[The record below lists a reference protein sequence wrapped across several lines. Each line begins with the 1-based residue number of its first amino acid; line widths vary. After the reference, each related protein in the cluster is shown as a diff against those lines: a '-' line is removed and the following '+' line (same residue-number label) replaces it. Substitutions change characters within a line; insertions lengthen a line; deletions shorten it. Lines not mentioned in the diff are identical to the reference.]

1 MVMIVSGLVERLA
14 GGYDYKG
21 KAASVSARVVNTVT
35 PVIIRARTVLERVER
50 EQLDPLLDWA
60 LTFWGDRR
68 EEQQRTLHTTATVSE
83 LTADE
88 RQIHRSLYI
97 SALSFSFASVGALVF
112 PPVRILSLPGMLYA
126 SAYTFQRAYQSLTE
140 KRTVDITV
148 LTAFVNSAYILSG
161 YWVLGSLGSTSYFF
175 SLKLL
180 GSIKDRF
187 ARDLENALMQHPLQV
202 WTLVN
207 GQEVQRP
214 LDTLAIGD
222 VVLVRAGELIP
233 IDGIVKAGAATV
245 DQHVLTGEARP
256 VEKAAGDP
264 VLAATIVLTGAL
276 HITLERAG
284 GETTVGKLSQILAQT
299 VDFRSNRQLFV
310 QRLTDYLIL
319 PFVGLAAVTWPWLG
333 FSAAAAVV
341 DAHPMRHL
349 NVLGG
354 LSLLNYLVLAAE
366 QGILIKDGA
375 SLELLSRIDT
385 LVFDKT
391 GTLTQEQPAIIAIH
405 LVGNIDEVNLQPASW
420 DEDVVLAYAAVAEAH
435 QSHPIARAI
444 RTEAID
450 RRLTLPVVGA
460 TEQDASYHAG
470 FGVRVNVAGRQVHVG
485 SSRFMTQEGIAIP
498 AEIAYFQETSQ
509 RQGHSLTMVAL
520 DGRLAGVLELQAVLR
535 PEVKTVLADLR
546 ATDRVRSI
554 IVISGDQPAPTRRL
568 AQEIGA
574 DEFYAE
580 VLPAGKADLVAQL
593 QKAGRKV
600 CFVGDGINDAV
611 ALKQANVSVSLRG
624 AATAATDIAHIVLME
639 ESLQQLRPLF
649 AMAQAFDRT
658 SRQTLTS
665 ILGASA
671 LGLVGIFGL
680 GFDLRH
686 MTILDQISL
695 TIGTGFAMHPRLA
708 PFLQRKQQVVAQQHA
723 GKVTDS

>member
-1 MVMIVSGLVERLA
+1 MVRKVGTLA
-14 GGYDYKG
+14 DLIAGKHDYKG
-21 KAASVSARVVNTVT
+21 EVARVSAGIVNALT
-35 PVIIRARTVLERVER
+35 PALVRAQTVLERVER
-50 EQLDPLLDWA
+50 EQLDPLLEWA
-60 LTFWGDRR
+60 LTFWGDKRG
-68 EEQQRTLHTTATVSE
+68 EQQRTLRTTATVSE

-88 RQIHRSLYI
+88 RQIHRNLYI
-97 SALSFSFASVGALVF
+97 SALSFGFATAGALFF
-112 PPVRILSLPGMLYA
+112 PPLRILSLPGMLYA
-126 SAYTFQRAYQSLTE
+126 SWHTFQRAYASLTE
-140 KRTVDITV
+140 KRTIDITV
-148 LTAFVNSAYILSG
+148 LTAFVNSAYILGG
-161 YWVLGSLGSTSYFF
+161 YWVLGSLGNTSYFF

-187 ARDLENALMQHPLQV
+187 AHDLENALIQHPLQV

-214 LDTLAIGD
+214 LDALAIGD
-222 VVLVRAGELIP
+222 VVIIRAGELIP
-233 IDGIVKAGAATV
+233 VDGLVQAGAATV

-256 VEKAAGDP
+256 VEKSVGDS

-299 VDFRSNRQLFV
+299 IDFRSNRQLFV

-319 PFVGLAAVTWPWLG
+319 PFVGLAAITWPWLG

-354 LSLLNYLVLAAE
+354 LSLLNYLVMAAE
-366 QGILIKDGA
+366 QGILIKDGG
-375 SLELLSRIDT
+375 SLELLSRVDT

-391 GTLTQEQPAIIAIH
+391 GTLTQEQPAILAIH
-405 LVGNIDEVNLQPASW
+405 LVPDPDDAAGHGVW
-420 DEDVVLAYAAVAEAH
+420 TEDAVLAYAAVAEAH

-444 RTEAID
+444 RAEAAA
-450 RRLTLPVVGA
+450 RRLTLPTVGA

-470 FGVRVNVAGRQVHVG
+470 FGVRANVDGRQVHVG
-485 SSRFMTQEGIAIP
+485 SSRFMVQEGIVIPPAIS
-498 AEIAYFQETSQ
+498 YLQETSQ

-520 DGRLAGVLELQAVLR
+520 AGQLAGVLELQAVLR

-546 ATDRVRSI
+546 ASERVRSI
-554 IVISGDQPAPTRRL
+554 IVISGDQAAPTRRL

-624 AATAATDIAHIVLME
+624 ATTAATDTAHIVLMD

-649 AMAQAFDRT
+649 GIAQAFDRT
-658 SRQTLTS
+658 SRQTMTS

-671 LGLVGIFGL
+671 IGLVGIFGF

-686 MTILDQISL
+686 LTILDQISL
-695 TIGTGFAMHPRLA
+695 TIGTGFAMRPRLA
-708 PFLQRKQQVVAQQHA
+708 MLLQREQKSESLPPQGRVQAML
-723 GKVTDS
+723 

>member
-1 MVMIVSGLVERLA
+1 MVTKVGALA
-14 GGYDYKG
+14 DLWRGNYDYKG
-21 KAASVSARVVNTVT
+21 EVAKASATLVKALT
-35 PVIIRARTVLERVER
+35 PLLVRGQTVLERVER

-68 EEQQRTLHTTATVSE
+68 NEQQRTLRTTATVSE

-97 SALSFSFASVGALVF
+97 SALSFGLASAGALFF
-112 PPVRILSLPGMLYA
+112 PPLRLLSLPGMIYG
-126 SAYTFQRAYQSLTE
+126 SWHTFERAYESLTE
-140 KRTVDITV
+140 KRTIDITV
-148 LTAFVNSAYILSG
+148 FTAFVNSAYILGG
-161 YWVLGSLGSTSYFF
+161 YWVLGSLGNTSYFF

-187 ARDLENALMQHPLQV
+187 ARDLESALMQHPLQV
-202 WTLVN
+202 WTLID

-214 LDTLAIGD
+214 LEALAIGD
-222 VVLVRAGELIP
+222 VVIVRAGELIP
-233 IDGIVKAGAATV
+233 VDGIVQAGAATV

-256 VEKAAGDP
+256 VEKSIGDP
-264 VLAATIVLTGAL
+264 VLAATIVLTGTL

-284 GETTVGKLSQILAQT
+284 G
-299 VDFRSNRQLFV
+299 SNRQLFV

-354 LSLLNYLVLAAE
+354 LSLLNYLVMAAE
-366 QGILIKDGA
+366 QGILIKDGG
-375 SLELLSRIDT
+375 SLEQLSRVDT

-391 GTLTQEQPAIIAIH
+391 GTLTQEQPVIIAIH
-405 LVGNIDEVNLQPASW
+405 LVRTADELDLQAAW
-420 DEDVVLAYAAVAEAH
+420 DEDTVLAYAAVAEAH

-444 RTEAID
+444 RTEAVA
-450 RRLTLPVVGA
+450 RHLTLPIVGA

-470 FGVRVNVAGRQVHVG
+470 FGVRVNVGGRQVHVG
-485 SSRFMTQEGIAIP
+485 SNRFMVQEGIAIP
-498 AEIAYFQETSQ
+498 AEIAYLQETSQ

-520 DGRLAGVLELQAVLR
+520 DGQLAGVLELQTVLR
-535 PEVKTVLADLR
+535 PEVKGVLAELR
-546 ATDRVRSI
+546 ATKRLRSI
-554 IVISGDQPAPTRRL
+554 IIISGDQAAPTRRL

-580 VLPAGKADLVAQL
+580 VLPAGKAELVAGL

-611 ALKQANVSVSLRG
+611 ALKQANVSISLRG
-624 AATAATDIAHIVLME
+624 ATTAATDTAHIVLME
-639 ESLQQLRPLF
+639 ESLQQLQPLF
-649 AMAQAFDRT
+649 AMTQAFDRT
-658 SRQTLTS
+658 SRQTMTS

-671 LGLVGIFGL
+671 IGLVGIFGF

-695 TIGTGFAMHPRLA
+695 AIGTGFAMRPRLA
-708 PFLQRKQQVVAQQHA
+708 TLLQAKQKAESPPSQ
-723 GKVTDS
+723 G

>member
-1 MVMIVSGLVERLA
+1 MVTKVGALA
-14 GGYDYKG
+14 DLWRGNYDYKSEVARASATLV
-21 KAASVSARVVNTVT
+21 KALT
-35 PVIIRARTVLERVER
+35 PLLVRGQTVLERVER

-68 EEQQRTLHTTATVSE
+68 NEQQRTLRTTATVSE

-88 RQIHRSLYI
+88 RQIHRNLYV
-97 SALSFSFASVGALVF
+97 SALSFGLASAGALFF
-112 PPVRILSLPGMLYA
+112 PPLRLLSLPGMVY
-126 SAYTFQRAYQSLTE
+126 SSWHTFERAYESLVE
-140 KRTVDITV
+140 KRTIDITV
-148 LTAFVNSAYILSG
+148 FTAFVNSAYILGG
-161 YWVLGSLGSTSYFF
+161 YWVLGSLGNTSYFF

-187 ARDLENALMQHPLQV
+187 ARDLESALMQHPLQV

-214 LDTLAIGD
+214 LDALAVGD
-222 VVLVRAGELIP
+222 LVIVRAGELIP
-233 IDGIVKAGAATV
+233 VDGIVQAGAATV

-256 VEKAAGDP
+256 VEKSVGDP

-319 PFVGLAAVTWPWLG
+319 PFVGLAAITWPWLG

-354 LSLLNYLVLAAE
+354 LSLLNYLVMAAE
-366 QGILIKDGA
+366 QGILIKDGG
-375 SLELLSRIDT
+375 SLEQLSRVDT

-391 GTLTQEQPAIIAIH
+391 GTLTQEQPVIIAIH
-405 LVGNIDEVNLQPASW
+405 LVRHADELDLQAAW
-420 DEDVVLAYAAVAEAH
+420 DEDTVLAYAAVAEAH

-444 RTEAID
+444 RAEAVA
-450 RRLTLPVVGA
+450 RRLTLPTVGE
-460 TEQDASYHAG
+460 TEEDASYHAG

-485 SSRFMTQEGIAIP
+485 SNRFMVQEGIAIP
-498 AEIAYFQETSQ
+498 AEIGYLQETSQ

-520 DGRLAGVLELQAVLR
+520 DGQLAGVLELQTVLR
-535 PEVKTVLADLR
+535 PEVKSVLAELR
-546 ATDRVRSI
+546 TTKRLRSI
-554 IVISGDQPAPTRRL
+554 IIISGDQAAPTRRL

-580 VLPAGKADLVAQL
+580 VLPAGKAELVAGL

-611 ALKQANVSVSLRG
+611 ALKQANVSISLRG
-624 AATAATDIAHIVLME
+624 ATTAATDTAHIVLME
-639 ESLQQLRPLF
+639 ESLQQLQPLF
-649 AMAQAFDRT
+649 AMTQAFDRT
-658 SRQTLTS
+658 SRQTMTS
-665 ILGASA
+665 ILGASVI
-671 LGLVGIFGL
+671 GLIGIFGF

-686 MTILDQISL
+686 ITILDQISL
-695 TIGTGFAMHPRLA
+695 TIGTGFAMRPRLA
-708 PFLQRKQQVVAQQHA
+708 TLLQANQKAESPPSL
-723 GKVTDS
+723 G

>member
-1 MVMIVSGLVERLA
+1 MVTKVGALA
-14 GGYDYKG
+14 DLWRGNYDYKSEVARASATLV
-21 KAASVSARVVNTVT
+21 KALT
-35 PVIIRARTVLERVER
+35 PLLVRGQTVLERVER

-68 EEQQRTLHTTATVSE
+68 NEQQRTLRTTATVSE

-88 RQIHRSLYI
+88 RQIHRNLYV
-97 SALSFSFASVGALVF
+97 SALSFGLASAGALFF
-112 PPVRILSLPGMLYA
+112 PPLRLLSLPGMVY
-126 SAYTFQRAYQSLTE
+126 SSWHTFERAYESLVE
-140 KRTVDITV
+140 KRTIDITV
-148 LTAFVNSAYILSG
+148 FTAFVNSAYILGG
-161 YWVLGSLGSTSYFF
+161 YWVLGSLGNTSYFF

-187 ARDLENALMQHPLQV
+187 ARDLESALMQHPLQV

-214 LDTLAIGD
+214 LDALAVGD
-222 VVLVRAGELIP
+222 LVIVRAGELIP
-233 IDGIVKAGAATV
+233 VDGIVQAGAATV

-256 VEKAAGDP
+256 VEKSVGDP

-319 PFVGLAAVTWPWLG
+319 PFVGLAAITWPWLG

-354 LSLLNYLVLAAE
+354 LSLLNYLVMAAE
-366 QGILIKDGA
+366 QGILIKDGG
-375 SLELLSRIDT
+375 SLEQLSRVDT

-391 GTLTQEQPAIIAIH
+391 GTLTQEQPVIIAIH
-405 LVGNIDEVNLQPASW
+405 LVRHADELDLQAAW
-420 DEDVVLAYAAVAEAH
+420 DEDTVLAYAAVAEAH

-444 RTEAID
+444 RAEAVA
-450 RRLTLPVVGA
+450 RRLTLPTVGE
-460 TEQDASYHAG
+460 TEEDASYHAG

-485 SSRFMTQEGIAIP
+485 SNRFMVQEGIAIP
-498 AEIAYFQETSQ
+498 AEIGYLQETSQ

-520 DGRLAGVLELQAVLR
+520 DGQLAGVLELQTVLR
-535 PEVKTVLADLR
+535 PEVKSVLAELR
-546 ATDRVRSI
+546 ATKRLRSI
-554 IVISGDQPAPTRRL
+554 IVISGDGAAPTRRL

-580 VLPAGKADLVAQL
+580 VLPAGKAELVAGL

-611 ALKQANVSVSLRG
+611 ALKQANVSISLRG
-624 AATAATDIAHIVLME
+624 ATTAATDTAHIVLME
-639 ESLQQLRPLF
+639 ESLQQLQPLF
-649 AMAQAFDRT
+649 AMTQAFDRT
-658 SRQTLTS
+658 SRQTMTS
-665 ILGASA
+665 ILGASVI
-671 LGLVGIFGL
+671 GLIGIFGF

-686 MTILDQISL
+686 ITILDQISL
-695 TIGTGFAMHPRLA
+695 TIGTGFAMRPRLA
-708 PFLQRKQQVVAQQHA
+708 TLLQANQKAESPPSL
-723 GKVTDS
+723 G

>member
-1 MVMIVSGLVERLA
+1 MVTKIGALA
-14 GGYDYKG
+14 DLWRGNYDYRG
-21 KAASVSARVVNTVT
+21 EVTKAAANLVNALT
-35 PVIIRARTVLERVER
+35 PLLVRGQTVLERVER

-68 EEQQRTLHTTATVSE
+68 DEQQRTLRTTATVSE

-97 SALSFSFASVGALVF
+97 SALSFGLASAGALFF
-112 PPVRILSLPGMLYA
+112 PPLRLLSLPGMVYG
-126 SAYTFQRAYQSLTE
+126 SWHTFQRAYQSLTE

-148 LTAFVNSAYILSG
+148 LTAFVNSAYILGG
-161 YWVLGSLGSTSYFF
+161 YWVLGSLGNMSYFF

-202 WTLVN
+202 WTLVD

-214 LDTLAIGD
+214 LDALAVGD
-222 VVLVRAGELIP
+222 LVIVRAGELIP
-233 IDGIVKAGAATV
+233 VDGVVKAGAATV

-256 VEKAAGDP
+256 VEKSVGDP

-333 FSAAAAVV
+333 FSAAAAVI
-341 DAHPMRHL
+341 DAHPHRHL
-349 NVLGG
+349 NILGG
-354 LSLLNYLVLAAE
+354 LSLLNYLVMAAE
-366 QGILIKDGA
+366 QGILIKDGG
-375 SLELLSRIDT
+375 SLETLSRVDT

-391 GTLTQEQPAIIAIH
+391 GTLTQEQPVIIAIH
-405 LVGNIDEVNLQPASW
+405 LVRYADELSPQPSW
-420 DEDVVLAYAAVAEAH
+420 DEDTVLAYAAVAEAH

-444 RTEAID
+444 RAEAVA
-450 RRLTLPVVGA
+450 RRLTLPTVGA
-460 TEQDASYHAG
+460 TEQDTSYHAG

-485 SSRFMTQEGIAIP
+485 SNRFMVQEGIAIP
-498 AEIAYFQETSQ
+498 AEIGYLQETSQ

-520 DGRLAGVLELQAVLR
+520 DGQLAGVLELQAVLR
-535 PEVKTVLADLR
+535 PEVKSVLADLR
-546 ATDRVRSI
+546 ATKRLRSI
-554 IVISGDQPAPTRRL
+554 IVISGDGAAPTRRL

-580 VLPAGKADLVAQL
+580 VLPAGKAELVEQL
-593 QKAGRKV
+593 QNAGRKV

-611 ALKQANVSVSLRG
+611 ALKQANVSISLRG
-624 AATAATDIAHIVLME
+624 ATTAATDTAHIVLME
-639 ESLQQLRPLF
+639 ESLQQLQPLF
-649 AMAQAFDRT
+649 TMTQAFDRT
-658 SRQTLTS
+658 SRQTMTS

-671 LGLVGIFGL
+671 IGLVGIFGF

-686 MTILDQISL
+686 LTILDQISL
-695 TIGTGFAMHPRLA
+695 SIGTGFAMRPRLA
-708 PFLQRKQQVVAQQHA
+708 TLLQRAQ
-723 GKVTDS
+723 KDE

>member
-1 MVMIVSGLVERLA
+1 MVTKVGALA
-14 GGYDYKG
+14 DLWAGNYDYKG
-21 KAASVSARVVNTVT
+21 VVARVSATMVKAVT
-35 PVIIRARTVLERVER
+35 PLLVRGQTVLERVER

-68 EEQQRTLHTTATVSE
+68 NEQQRTLRTTATVSE

-97 SALSFSFASVGALVF
+97 SALSFGLASAGALFF
-112 PPVRILSLPGMLYA
+112 PPLRLLSLPGMVYG
-126 SAYTFQRAYQSLTE
+126 SWHTFERAYESLVE
-140 KRTVDITV
+140 KRTIDITV
-148 LTAFVNSAYILSG
+148 FTAFVNSAYILGG
-161 YWVLGSLGSTSYFF
+161 YWVLGSLGNTSYFF

-187 ARDLENALMQHPLQV
+187 ARDLESALMQHPLQV

-214 LDTLAIGD
+214 LDALAVGD
-222 VVLVRAGELIP
+222 LVIVRAGELIP
-233 IDGIVKAGAATV
+233 VDGIVQAGAATV

-256 VEKAAGDP
+256 VEKSVGDP

-319 PFVGLAAVTWPWLG
+319 PFVGLAAITWPWLG

-354 LSLLNYLVLAAE
+354 LSLLNYLVMAAE
-366 QGILIKDGA
+366 QGILIKDGG
-375 SLELLSRIDT
+375 SLEQLSRVDT

-391 GTLTQEQPAIIAIH
+391 GTLTQEQPVIIAIH
-405 LVGNIDEVNLQPASW
+405 LVRHADELNPRATSW
-420 DEDVVLAYAAVAEAH
+420 DEDTVLAYAAVAEAH

-444 RTEAID
+444 RAEAVA
-450 RRLTLPVVGA
+450 RRLTLPTVGE
-460 TEQDASYHAG
+460 TEEDASYHAG

-485 SSRFMTQEGIAIP
+485 SNRFMVQEGIAIP
-498 AEIAYFQETSQ
+498 AEIGYLQETSQ

-520 DGRLAGVLELQAVLR
+520 DGQLAGVLELQTVLR
-535 PEVKTVLADLR
+535 PEVKSVLAELR
-546 ATDRVRSI
+546 TTKRLRSI
-554 IVISGDQPAPTRRL
+554 IIISGDQAAPTRRL

-580 VLPAGKADLVAQL
+580 VLPAGKAELVAGL

-611 ALKQANVSVSLRG
+611 ALKQANVSISLRG
-624 AATAATDIAHIVLME
+624 ATTAATDTAHIVLME
-639 ESLQQLRPLF
+639 ESLQQLQPLF
-649 AMAQAFDRT
+649 AMTQAFDRT
-658 SRQTLTS
+658 SRQTMTS
-665 ILGASA
+665 ILGASVI
-671 LGLVGIFGL
+671 GLIGIFGF

-686 MTILDQISL
+686 ITILDQISL
-695 TIGTGFAMHPRLA
+695 TIGTGFAMRPRLA
-708 PFLQRKQQVVAQQHA
+708 TLLQANQKAESPPSL
-723 GKVTDS
+723 G

>member
-1 MVMIVSGLVERLA
+1 MVTKVGALA
-14 GGYDYKG
+14 DLWRGNYDYKSEVARASATLV
-21 KAASVSARVVNTVT
+21 KALT
-35 PVIIRARTVLERVER
+35 PLLVRGQTVLERVER

-68 EEQQRTLHTTATVSE
+68 NEQQRTLRTTATVSE

-88 RQIHRSLYI
+88 RQIHRNLYV
-97 SALSFSFASVGALVF
+97 SALSFGLASAGALFF
-112 PPVRILSLPGMLYA
+112 PPLRLLSLPGMVY
-126 SAYTFQRAYQSLTE
+126 SSWHTFERAYESLVE
-140 KRTVDITV
+140 KRTIDITV
-148 LTAFVNSAYILSG
+148 FTAFVNSAYILGG
-161 YWVLGSLGSTSYFF
+161 YWVLGSLGNTSYFF

-187 ARDLENALMQHPLQV
+187 ARDLESALMQHPLQV

-214 LDTLAIGD
+214 LDALAVGD
-222 VVLVRAGELIP
+222 LVIVRAGELIP
-233 IDGIVKAGAATV
+233 VDGIVQAGAATV

-256 VEKAAGDP
+256 VEKSVGDP

-319 PFVGLAAVTWPWLG
+319 PFVGLAAITWPWLG

-341 DAHPMRHL
+341 DAHPMRQL

-354 LSLLNYLVLAAE
+354 LSLLNYLVMAAE
-366 QGILIKDGA
+366 QGILIKDGG
-375 SLELLSRIDT
+375 SLEQLSRVDT

-391 GTLTQEQPAIIAIH
+391 GTLTQEQPVIIAIH
-405 LVGNIDEVNLQPASW
+405 LVRHADALDRQAAW
-420 DEDVVLAYAAVAEAH
+420 DEDTVLAYAAVAEAH

-444 RTEAID
+444 RAEAVA
-450 RRLTLPVVGA
+450 RRLTLPTVGE
-460 TEQDASYHAG
+460 TEEDASYHAG

-485 SSRFMTQEGIAIP
+485 SNRFMVQEAIAIP
-498 AEIAYFQETSQ
+498 AEIAYLQETSQ

-520 DGRLAGVLELQAVLR
+520 DGQLAGVLELQTVLR
-535 PEVKTVLADLR
+535 PEVKSVLAELR
-546 ATDRVRSI
+546 ATKRLRSI
-554 IVISGDQPAPTRRL
+554 IIISGDQAAPTRRL

-580 VLPAGKADLVAQL
+580 VLPAGKAELVAGL

-611 ALKQANVSVSLRG
+611 ALKQANVSISLRG
-624 AATAATDIAHIVLME
+624 ATTAATDTAHIVLME
-639 ESLQQLRPLF
+639 ESLQQLQPLF
-649 AMAQAFDRT
+649 AMTQAFDRT
-658 SRQTLTS
+658 SRQTMTS

-671 LGLVGIFGL
+671 IGLVGIFGF

-686 MTILDQISL
+686 ITILDQISL
-695 TIGTGFAMHPRLA
+695 AIGTGFAMRPRLA
-708 PFLQRKQQVVAQQHA
+708 TLLQARQT
-723 GKVTDS
+723 GESPM

>member
-1 MVMIVSGLVERLA
+1 MVIKVGALADLWSGN
-14 GGYDYKG
+14 YDYRSEVT
-21 KAASVSARVVNTVT
+21 KATANLVNTLT
-35 PVIIRARTVLERVER
+35 PLLVRGQTVLERVER

-60 LTFWGDRR
+60 LTFWGDQRN
-68 EEQQRTLHTTATVSE
+68 EQQRTLRTTATVSE

-97 SALSFSFASVGALVF
+97 SALSFGLASAGALFF
-112 PPVRILSLPGMLYA
+112 PPLRLLSLPGMLYG
-126 SAYTFQRAYQSLTE
+126 SWHTFQRAYHSLTE

-148 LTAFVNSAYILSG
+148 LTAFVNSAYILGG
-161 YWVLGSLGSTSYFF
+161 YWVLGSLGNTSYFF

-187 ARDLENALMQHPLQV
+187 ARDLESALMQHPLQV
-202 WTLVN
+202 WTLVD

-214 LDTLAIGD
+214 LDVLAIGD
-222 VVLVRAGELIP
+222 LVIVRAGELIP
-233 IDGIVKAGAATV
+233 VDGIVQAGAATV

-256 VEKAAGDP
+256 VEKGVGDP

-354 LSLLNYLVLAAE
+354 LSLLNYLVMAAE
-366 QGILIKDGA
+366 QGILIKDGG
-375 SLELLSRIDT
+375 SLELLSRVDT

-391 GTLTQEQPAIIAIH
+391 GTLTQEQPVIIAIH
-405 LVGNIDEVNLQPASW
+405 LVRNADELNPQQAAW
-420 DEDVVLAYAAVAEAH
+420 DEDTVLAYAAVAEAH

-444 RTEAID
+444 RAEAVA
-450 RRLTLPVVGA
+450 RRLTLPTVGA

-485 SSRFMTQEGIAIP
+485 SNRFMTQEGIAIP
-498 AEIAYFQETSQ
+498 AEIAYLQETSQ
-509 RQGHSLTMVAL
+509 RQGHTLTMVAL
-520 DGRLAGVLELQAVLR
+520 DRQLAGVLELQAVLR
-535 PEVKTVLADLR
+535 PEVKSVLADLR
-546 ATDRVRSI
+546 ATKRLRSI
-554 IVISGDQPAPTRRL
+554 IIISGDGAAPTRRL

-580 VLPAGKADLVAQL
+580 VLPAGKAELVAQL
-593 QKAGRKV
+593 QNAGRKV

-611 ALKQANVSVSLRG
+611 ALKQANVSISLRG
-624 AATAATDIAHIVLME
+624 ATTAATDTAHIVLME
-639 ESLQQLRPLF
+639 ESLQQLQPLF
-649 AMAQAFDRT
+649 TMTQAFDRT
-658 SRQTLTS
+658 SRQTLSS

-671 LGLVGIFGL
+671 IGLVGIFGF

-695 TIGTGFAMHPRLA
+695 TIGTGFAMRPRLA
-708 PFLQRKQQVVAQQHA
+708 TLLQREQKAE
-723 GKVTDS
+723 